1 MHAIHV
7 NPRLRRFAVVSLV
20 YLGLSIL
27 WIYGVL
33 DQGWFEGSDVRVW
46 SALAVVGG
54 AHVAFGYVARD
65 WPVLLLPVVV
75 LLLAFPAGYPES
87 RFSEPGPVWFGQLVV
102 LPAEVVLIAA
112 GMGLHALVERR
123 KTAARSS

>member
-1 MHAIHV
+1 MHAIHA
-7 NPRLRRFAVVSLV
+7 NLRLRRFAVVSLV

-33 DQGWFEGSDVRVW
+33 DQGWLEGSDVRVW

-102 LPAEVVLIAA
+102 LPAEIVLIAA